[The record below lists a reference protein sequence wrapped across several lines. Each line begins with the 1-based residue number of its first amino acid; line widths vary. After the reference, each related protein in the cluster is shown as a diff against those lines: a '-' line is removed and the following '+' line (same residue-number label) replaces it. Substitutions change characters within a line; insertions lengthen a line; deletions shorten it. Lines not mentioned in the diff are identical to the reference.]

1 MKLGEN
7 NNFNDGFDIKYEEQS
22 KMDKTKI
29 MSNAIS
35 IAIAIVMSVVVLYAL
50 YVVIKP
56 NIASSVSS
64 DVFTQEQIDRLEEA
78 AKIIE
83 KDYLYD
89 YDKEKMIDG
98 AIEGMVNSLEN
109 VYTYYETEEEYQ
121 ESLNSGSE
129 ANYVGI
135 GVHLTFDT
143 ETQGI
148 KVLGVMPDSPAE
160 AAGMKSG
167 DIILKV
173 YDMYVNLDTYM
184 DAVDAIKGE
193 KDTTV
198 KLSVY
203 RGEEIIEMEI
213 ARAEITE
220 NNVST
225 DIIDDIGY
233 IKVFSFDIGIYDQF
247 RAEYD
252 KLRAQNVKGIVID
265 LRNNPGGYV
274 YDTLKM
280 LDIFLPKAEVLKLVN
295 KAGEEEVFKTN
306 NLEEINIP
314 LAVLVNQNSASASEI
329 FASAVKDSGKGIV
342 VGTQTFGK
350 GVVQYVR
357 QIKGH
362 GAISIVSSQYFTS
375 SGVVIQDNGIE
386 PNIVV
391 ELPEELKNNSYI
403 DRDKDLQL
411 QEALK
416 YIKEQ
421 M

>member
-1 MKLGEN
+1 MEDN
-7 NNFNDGFDIKYEEQS
+7 NNFNNGFNEYEDKT

-56 NIASSVSS
+56 NMSSNVSS

-89 YDKEKMIDG
+89 YDKDVMIDG

-109 VYTYYETEEEYQ
+109 VYTYYENEEEYQ
-121 ESLNSGSE
+121 ESMNSGAD

-148 KVLGVMPDSPAE
+148 KVLGVMPGSPAE
-160 AAGMKSG
+160 GAGMKSG

-173 YDMYVNLDTYM
+173 DDTYVNIDTYM
-184 DAVDAIKGE
+184 DSVDAIKGE

-203 RGEEIIEMEI
+203 RGEEVIEMEI
-213 ARAEITE
+213 KRAEITE

-252 KLRAQNVKGIVID
+252 KLRSQNVKGIIID

-274 YDTLKM
+274 YDTLRM

-295 KAGEEEVFKTN
+295 KAGEEDVFKTDDR
-306 NLEEINIP
+306 EKIDIP
-314 LAVLVNQNSASASEI
+314 MAVLVNQNSASASEI

-342 VGTQTFGK
+342 IGTQTFGK

-357 QIKGH
+357 PIKGH

-391 ELPEELKNNSYI
+391 ELSDELKNDSYI
-403 DRDKDLQL
+403 ARDKDLQL

-421 M
+421 L

>member
-1 MKLGEN
+1 MEDN
-7 NNFNDGFDIKYEEQS
+7 NNFNNGFNEYEDKN

-56 NIASSVSS
+56 NMSSNVSS

-89 YDKEKMIDG
+89 YDKDVMIDG

-109 VYTYYETEEEYQ
+109 VYTYYENEEEYQ
-121 ESLNSGSE
+121 ESMNSGAD

-148 KVLGVMPDSPAE
+148 KVLGVMPGSPAE
-160 AAGMKSG
+160 GAGMKSG

-173 YDMYVNLDTYM
+173 DDTYVNIDTYM
-184 DAVDAIKGE
+184 DSVDAIKGE

-203 RGEEIIEMEI
+203 RGEEVIEMEI
-213 ARAEITE
+213 KRAEITE

-252 KLRAQNVKGIVID
+252 KLRSQNVKGIIID

-274 YDTLKM
+274 YDTLRM

-295 KAGEEEVFKTN
+295 KAGEEDVFKTDDR
-306 NLEEINIP
+306 EKIDIP
-314 LAVLVNQNSASASEI
+314 MAVLVNQNSASASEI

-342 VGTQTFGK
+342 IGTQTFGK

-357 QIKGH
+357 PIKGH

-391 ELPEELKNNSYI
+391 ELSDELKNDSYI
-403 DRDKDLQL
+403 ARDKDLQL

-421 M
+421 L

>member
-1 MKLGEN
+1 
-7 NNFNDGFDIKYEEQS
+7 
-22 KMDKTKI
+22 MD
-29 MSNAIS
+29 S
-35 IAIAIVMSVVVLYAL
+35 
-50 YVVIKP
+50 
-56 NIASSVSS
+56 
-64 DVFTQEQIDRLEEA
+64 
-78 AKIIE
+78 
-83 KDYLYD
+83 
-89 YDKEKMIDG
+89 
-98 AIEGMVNSLEN
+98 
-109 VYTYYETEEEYQ
+109 
-121 ESLNSGSE
+121 
-129 ANYVGI
+129 
-135 GVHLTFDT
+135 
-143 ETQGI
+143 
-148 KVLGVMPDSPAE
+148 
-160 AAGMKSG
+160 
-167 DIILKV
+167 
-173 YDMYVNLDTYM
+173 
-184 DAVDAIKGE
+184 VDAIKGE

-203 RGEEIIEMEI
+203 RGEEVIEMEI
-213 ARAEITE
+213 KRAEITE

-252 KLRAQNVKGIVID
+252 KLRSKNVKGIIID

-274 YDTLKM
+274 YDTLRM

-295 KAGEEEVFKTN
+295 KAGEEDVFKTDDR
-306 NLEEINIP
+306 EKIDIP
-314 LAVLVNQNSASASEI
+314 MAVLVNQNSASASEI

-342 VGTQTFGK
+342 IGTQTFGK

-357 QIKGH
+357 PIKGH

-391 ELPEELKNNSYI
+391 ELSDELKNDSYI
-403 DRDKDLQL
+403 ARDKDLQL

-421 M
+421 L

>member
-1 MKLGEN
+1 MEEN
-7 NNFNDGFDIKYEEQS
+7 NNFNNDFEVNN
-22 KMDKTKI
+22 KMNKTKI

-50 YVVIKP
+50 YVIIKP
-56 NIASSVSS
+56 DLPSGLKS
-64 DVFTQEQIDRLEEA
+64 DIFTQEQLDRLEDA
-78 AKIIE
+78 AEIIE
-83 KDYLYD
+83 KDYLYE
-89 YDKEKMIDG
+89 YDKDKMIDG
-98 AIEGMVNSLEN
+98 AIEGMVASLEN
-109 VYTYYETEEEYQ
+109 VYSYYETEEEYQ
-121 ESLNSGSE
+121 ESLNSGAD

-148 KVLGVMPDSPAE
+148 KVLGVMPGSPAE

-173 YDMYVNLDTYM
+173 DDLYVNLDSYM

-203 RGEEIIEMEI
+203 RNEEIIEMEI
-213 ARAEITE
+213 KRAEITE

-274 YDTLKM
+274 YDTLRM
-280 LDIFLPKAEVLKLVN
+280 LDIFLPKAEVLKLVD
-295 KAGEEEVFKTN
+295 KAGEEDVFKTDN
-306 NLEEINIP
+306 KEEIDIP
-314 LAVLVNQNSASASEI
+314 LAVIVNQNSASASEI
-329 FASAVKDSGKGIV
+329 FASAVKDSGKGKVI
-342 VGTQTFGK
+342 GTQTFGK

-357 QIKGH
+357 PIKGH

-375 SGVVIQDNGIE
+375 SGVVIQDKGIE
-386 PNIVV
+386 PDIIV
-391 ELPEELKNNSYI
+391 ELPDELKNDSYI

>member
-1 MKLGEN
+1 MEDN
-7 NNFNDGFDIKYEEQS
+7 NNFNNGFNEYEDKN

-56 NIASSVSS
+56 NMSSNVSS

-89 YDKEKMIDG
+89 YDKDVMIDG

-109 VYTYYETEEEYQ
+109 VYTYYENEEEYQ
-121 ESLNSGSE
+121 ESMNSGAD

-148 KVLGVMPDSPAE
+148 KVLGVMPGSPAE
-160 AAGMKSG
+160 GAGMKSG

-173 YDMYVNLDTYM
+173 DDRYVNIDTYM
-184 DAVDAIKGE
+184 DSLDAIKGE

-203 RGEEIIEMEI
+203 RGEEVIEMEI
-213 ARAEITE
+213 KRAEITE

-252 KLRAQNVKGIVID
+252 KLRSQNVKGIIID

-274 YDTLKM
+274 YDTLRM

-295 KAGEEEVFKTN
+295 KAGEEDVFKTDDR
-306 NLEEINIP
+306 EKIDIP
-314 LAVLVNQNSASASEI
+314 MAVLVNQNSASASEI

-342 VGTQTFGK
+342 IGTQTFGK

-357 QIKGH
+357 PIKGH

-391 ELPEELKNNSYI
+391 ELSDELKNDSYI
-403 DRDKDLQL
+403 ARDKDLQL

-421 M
+421 L

>member
-1 MKLGEN
+1 MEDN
-7 NNFNDGFDIKYEEQS
+7 NNFNNGFNEYEDKT

-56 NIASSVSS
+56 NMSSNVSS

-89 YDKEKMIDG
+89 YDKDVMIDG

-109 VYTYYETEEEYQ
+109 VYTYYEDEEEYQ
-121 ESLNSGSE
+121 ESMNSGAD

-135 GVHLTFDT
+135 GVHLTFDA

-148 KVLGVMPDSPAE
+148 KVLGVMPGSPAE
-160 AAGMKSG
+160 SAGMKSG

-173 YDMYVNLDTYM
+173 DDTYVNIDTYM
-184 DAVDAIKGE
+184 DSVDAIKGE

-198 KLSVY
+198 KLSIY
-203 RGEEIIEMEI
+203 RGKEVIEMEI
-213 ARAEITE
+213 KRAEITE

-252 KLRAQNVKGIVID
+252 KLRSQNIKGIIID

-274 YDTLKM
+274 YDTLRM

-295 KAGEEEVFKTN
+295 KAGEEDVFKTDDR
-306 NLEEINIP
+306 EKIDIP
-314 LAVLVNQNSASASEI
+314 MAVLVNQNSASASEI

-342 VGTQTFGK
+342 IGTQTFGK

-357 QIKGH
+357 PIKGH

-391 ELPEELKNNSYI
+391 ELSDELKNDSYI
-403 DRDKDLQL
+403 ARDKDLQL

-421 M
+421 L

>member
-1 MKLGEN
+1 MEDN
-7 NNFNDGFDIKYEEQS
+7 NNFNNGFNEYEDKT

-56 NIASSVSS
+56 NMSSNVSS

-89 YDKEKMIDG
+89 YDKDVMIDG

-109 VYTYYETEEEYQ
+109 VYTYYENEEEYQ
-121 ESLNSGSE
+121 ESMNSGAD

-148 KVLGVMPDSPAE
+148 KVLGVMPGSPAE
-160 AAGMKSG
+160 GAGMKSG

-173 YDMYVNLDTYM
+173 DDTYVNIDTYM
-184 DAVDAIKGE
+184 DSVDAIKGE

-203 RGEEIIEMEI
+203 RGEEVIEMEI
-213 ARAEITE
+213 KRAEITE

-252 KLRAQNVKGIVID
+252 KLRSKNVKGIIID

-274 YDTLKM
+274 YDTLRM

-295 KAGEEEVFKTN
+295 KAGEEDVFKTDDR
-306 NLEEINIP
+306 EKIDIP
-314 LAVLVNQNSASASEI
+314 MAVLVNQNSASASEI

-342 VGTQTFGK
+342 IGTQTFGK

-357 QIKGH
+357 PIKGH

-391 ELPEELKNNSYI
+391 ELSDELKNDSYI
-403 DRDKDLQL
+403 ARDKDLQL

-421 M
+421 L